1 MSKKKN
7 LGELI
12 TDNKE
17 NAEELSN
24 ADKKV
29 ASDKANK
36 EKEKR
41 KADLVS
47 AKKELAHKAELTI
60 INKKLNLQIEKNL
73 RTDQALKESN
83 EKYSE
88 AFKSSPYSITIT
100 RITDG
105 KFIEVNDAFTT
116 IFGFTNEEAI
126 NNSSI
131 GLDIWVNKEDR
142 KWVTSTL
149 LDGRVVSGRE
159 FIFKNK
165 DGEIITCLVASR
177 FININKEPFII
188 SSIDD
193 ITERKQAENL
203 LKESEQKS
211 MSIMENSADAIF
223 LTNQQGKYIYTN
235 KAVSDLL
242 GYTSE
247 DMINKTIADISPPSK
262 IEEYFEILKKI
273 LNEGK
278 VFAEIELIKKDGNI
292 ISSDLNAV
300 LLPDGFVYASCRN
313 ITERKQAEEVLRQS
327 KQKISEALEFNRK
340 ILETSSIGI
349 LTYKDS
355 GQCTF
360 ANKAAGKVGG
370 ATVKQLLKQNFHEIP
385 SWKKSGMY
393 EPAIKA
399 LGTGIEQLL
408 EVNVVSSFG
417 KDVWLSLSFSSF
429 LSESE
434 QHLLVFTSDI
444 TERKQAESELIKAKE
459 KAEESDRLK
468 SAFLTNMS
476 HEIRTPMNGIL
487 GFAELLKEPNLTI
500 NEQQDYIQTMQIS
513 GARMLKI
520 SQKFLQQQAR
530 QKKQE

>member
-73 RTDQALKESN
+73 RTDQALKESY

-88 AFKSSPYSITIT
+88 AFKSSPYSITKT

-262 IEEYFEILKKI
+262 IEEYFEI
-273 LNEGK
+273 
-278 VFAEIELIKKDGNI
+278 
-292 ISSDLNAV
+292 
-300 LLPDGFVYASCRN
+300 
-313 ITERKQAEEVLRQS
+313 
-327 KQKISEALEFNRK
+327 
-340 ILETSSIGI
+340 
-349 LTYKDS
+349 
-355 GQCTF
+355 
-360 ANKAAGKVGG
+360 
-370 ATVKQLLKQNFHEIP
+370 
-385 SWKKSGMY
+385 
-393 EPAIKA
+393 
-399 LGTGIEQLL
+399 
-408 EVNVVSSFG
+408 
-417 KDVWLSLSFSSF
+417 
-429 LSESE
+429 
-434 QHLLVFTSDI
+434 
-444 TERKQAESELIKAKE
+444 
-459 KAEESDRLK
+459 
-468 SAFLTNMS
+468 
-476 HEIRTPMNGIL
+476 
-487 GFAELLKEPNLTI
+487 
-500 NEQQDYIQTMQIS
+500 
-513 GARMLKI
+513 
-520 SQKFLQQQAR
+520 
-530 QKKQE
+530 